1 VPPDTRRRIVLE
13 AAVLG
18 LAAVAG
24 IVLVALQAGTVT
36 TAIGITLLG
45 LGLVGGTVALF
56 LEIGLSEDRD
66 RRRHPRG

>member
-1 VPPDTRRRIVLE
+1 MPPETRRRIVRE
-13 AAVLG
+13 AVVLG

-24 IVLVALQAGTVT
+24 TVLIALQVGTVA

-45 LGLVGGTVALF
+45 LGLVGGTVAVF

>member
-1 VPPDTRRRIVLE
+1 MPAETRRRVVIEAVVLAV
-13 AAVLG
+13 AAL
-18 LAAVAG
+18 AG
-24 IVLVALQAGTVT
+24 IVLIALQAGTVV

-45 LGLVGGTVALF
+45 LGLVGGTVAVF